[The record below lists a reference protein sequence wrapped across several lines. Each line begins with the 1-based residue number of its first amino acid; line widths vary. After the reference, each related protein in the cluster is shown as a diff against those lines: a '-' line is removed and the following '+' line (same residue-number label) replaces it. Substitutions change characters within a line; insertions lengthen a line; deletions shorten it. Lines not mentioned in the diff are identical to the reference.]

1 MSPGCGVLGVLWE
14 TGTPKKLWASEIRGR
29 LAKTSPEHL
38 GPSLGAAEETW
49 LSLSQKA
56 RVDAQH
62 VTVPSC

>member
-38 GPSLGAAEETW
+38 GPSLGAAEEGD
-49 LSLSQKA
+49 LAES
-56 RVDAQH
+56 
-62 VTVPSC
+62 VPESKG